1 MVLGLQTPQGFV
13 PPAWLVFAL
22 IEVAAG
28 VILLFFGHRR
38 FNRIEAAWR
47 NSIQHYEEA
56 STQKARV

>member
-1 MVLGLQTPQGFV
+1 
-13 PPAWLVFAL
+13 
-22 IEVAAG
+22 VAAG